1 MSAKTGSISSAAPP
15 VKAYLAAILVGC
27 VVLLLWFAGAFER
40 AENNLRDRYVSA
52 LVEAVHSEFVI
63 VEIDATSI
71 GKIGRWPWSRELYA
85 EAADVLGKAEIRSLS
100 IDIDLSARALKE
112 DDEVL
117 DVALERLS
125 RHAEVRLPTFLQHS
139 SLTNR
144 ALILR
149 SPLEDF
155 ADSVES
161 VSVNMQPERDG
172 LVRFLTMGFRWEG
185 RFYPSAWNVM
195 AGNLTQATWIDFSI
209 APESFT
215 YVSFVD
221 LIDEKVDP
229 ALLRGRDIII
239 GSTAI
244 ELGDTLAVPVYQV
257 LPGVVIQALGA
268 ETLKR
273 GGLYRLGDTMNFLL
287 VILSWIVAALTLVRL
302 SWQRSLQLLL
312 GLGLVF
318 VGGAIVSYKYA
329 SLMIDVVTPLLMWL
343 SVFVG
348 VNIAR
353 LDAESVERLWLQIS
367 LRDNQKLL
375 DLIVGTAND
384 SIICVNAVG
393 IITRVNPAAQQ
404 LCQSDE
410 RSLLGTSI
418 FHSLPAV
425 TRDIARLPTQP
436 FDTLLVQASSISIPV
451 QATVSRVD
459 LSSEPLFTLL
469 LRDMRERVAREQF
482 LQYQADHDKLTG
494 LLNRA
499 ALFRQMDRDLEVQQS
514 GFLVTVDIDYFREV
528 NDTYGH
534 IVGDSLLYVVGQ
546 RLVDQT
552 ATMGIVAR
560 VGGNDFAIWCAGA
573 DFAQG
578 GETFCQSLLDM
589 LESKFELD
597 GSQGMALS
605 ISATVGISEKTPRE
619 REDAESLLRKAG
631 DALLMARRAGHAMR
645 RYSDVDQQAASRRL
659 ELVPAIRTAILQN
672 EMKLVYQPKVD
683 LHSFDIYGTE
693 ALLRWPRKNG
703 AVVGVDTLIEVAENS
718 RQIAPLTAWVVE
730 SILANEAEWER
741 ANLPRH
747 IAINLSA
754 RLFVEKNFIAGLKDL
769 LASSSG
775 YYQFEMEMTETAL
788 AANPQQALGL
798 ITELLDSG
806 MSLAIDDYGTG
817 YSSLAYLRDLRANV
831 LKIDKSFIT
840 GIDKREESQVIV
852 QSTIRMAHDLGLKVV
867 AEGIETM
874 ADQAFLCRAGCDI
887 GQGYF
892 YGRPMTQ
899 ADLAVWCD
907 HWRQRDR
914 IVRQG

>member
-1 MSAKTGSISSAAPP
+1 MTAPEAFAASSRP
-15 VKAYLAAILVGC
+15 VKAYIAAVLVGF
-27 VVLLLWFAGAFER
+27 VVLLLWFAGIFER
-40 AENNLRDRYVSA
+40 AEYNLRDRYVAA
-52 LVEAVHSEFVI
+52 LVQAVPSEFVI
-63 VEIDATSI
+63 VEIDASSI
-71 GKIGRWPWSRELYA
+71 GVIGRWPWSRELYA
-85 EAADVLGKAEIRSLS
+85 QAADVLGRAGVRSLS
-100 IDIDLSARALKE
+100 IDVDLSARARKE
-112 DDEVL
+112 DDE
-117 DVALERLS
+117 ALAIALRRLS
-125 RHAEVRLPTFLQHS
+125 QKADIRLPTFLQHS
-139 SLTNR
+139 SLTTQN
-144 ALILR
+144 LVLR
-149 SPLEDF
+149 SPLPDF
-155 ADSVES
+155 ADSVDS
-161 VSVNMQPERDG
+161 VSVNMQPESDG

-185 RFYPSAWNVM
+185 RLYPSAWNVM

-215 YVSFVD
+215 YVSFAD
-221 LIDEKVDP
+221 LIDEKIDP
-229 ALLRGRDIII
+229 ALLSGRDIII

-244 ELGDTLAVPVYQV
+244 ELGDNLAVPVYQV

-273 GGLYRLGDTMNFLL
+273 GGLYKLGDTMNLL
-287 VILSWIVAALTLVRL
+287 LMLLSWLMAALVLLRL

-312 GLGLVF
+312 AVGLF
-318 VGGAIVSYKYA
+318 FIGGAILSYKYA
-329 SLMIDVVTPLLMWL
+329 ALMIDVVTPLLMWV

-348 VNIAR
+348 INLAR

-384 SIICVNAVG
+384 SIICVNAEG
-393 IITRVNPAAQQ
+393 IITRVNPAAQK
-404 LCQSDE
+404 LCGSDE

-418 FHSLPAV
+418 FHSLPAM
-425 TRDIARLPTQP
+425 TRNIAMLPPRP
-436 FDTLLVQASSISIPV
+436 FDTLLVQAHSVSIPV

-459 LSSEPLFTLL
+459 LSAEPLFTLL
-469 LRDMRERVAREQF
+469 LRDLRERVAREQV

-499 ALFRQMDRDLEVQQS
+499 ALFRQIDSDLENQPS
-514 GFLVTVDIDYFREV
+514 GFLIAVDIDYFREV

-534 IVGDSLLYVVGQ
+534 VVGDRLLYAVGE
-546 RLVDQT
+546 RLVGHF
-552 ATMGIVAR
+552 ASIGIAAR

-573 DFAQG
+573 DYAQG
-578 GETFCQSLLDM
+578 GQAFCRSLLET
-589 LESKFELD
+589 LEGRFELD
-597 GSQGMALS
+597 TSHGIELN
-605 ISATVGISEKTPRE
+605 ISVTLGISENKCS

-645 RYSDVDQQAASRRL
+645 CYSEADQQAASRRL
-659 ELVPAIRTAILQN
+659 ELVPAIRTAIRQSDLTL
-672 EMKLVYQPKVD
+672 MYQPKVD
-683 LHSFDIYGTE
+683 LHTLEIYGTE
-693 ALLRWPRKNG
+693 ALLRWPRRNG
-703 AVVGVDTLIEVAENS
+703 AVVPVDVLIEVAENS
-718 RQIAPLTAWVVE
+718 RQIAPLTGWVVE
-730 SILANEAEWER
+730 TILGNEAEWER
-741 ANLPRH
+741 AGLPRH

-754 RLFVEKNFIAGLKDL
+754 RLFQEKNFIAGLKDL

-775 YYQFEMEMTETAL
+775 YYKFEMEMTETAL

-840 GIDKREESQVIV
+840 NIDQREESQVIV

-874 ADQAFLCRAGCDI
+874 ADQNFLCKAGCDI
-887 GQGYF
+887 GQGYL
-892 YGRPMTQ
+892 YAKPLTQ
-899 ADLAVWCD
+899 ADLEVWCEQWQQ
-907 HWRQRDR
+907 HDR
-914 IVRQG
+914 KVRRG